1 MVKHISDRIA
11 VMYLGKIVELG
22 PATEVFER
30 PLHPYTK
37 ALVSAVP
44 IPDPERE
51 KKRQRIILAGD
62 PPSPMNP
69 PAGCSFHPRC
79 QYAVEKCS
87 QVLPTLESFDSTR
100 QAACIRMREIN

>member
-1 MVKHISDRIA
+1 
-11 VMYLGKIVELG
+11 MYLGRIVELG
-22 PATEVFER
+22 EATEVFEH

-62 PPSPMNP
+62 PPSPINP
-69 PAGCSFHPRC
+69 PAGCAFHPRC
-79 QYAVEKCS
+79 IYAVVACKEKIP
-87 QVLPTLESFDSTR
+87 LLEDFG
-100 QAACIRMREIN
+100 QAHEAACIRVREIS